1 MSENSM
7 YLSLLSSAARPDKNR
22 NTENGGMI
30 RHLPRRR
37 RLRVS
42 RALSHAK
49 DENAF
54 QDAVRMGKFTEAE
67 IAALEDEFAK
77 LYRRKPHRPPT
88 SRS

>member
-42 RALSHAK
+42 RALSHAR
-49 DENAF
+49 DEKAF
-54 QDAVRMGKFTEAE
+54 QDAVRTGRFTERE
-67 IAALEDEFAK
+67 LQTLEEEFQK
-77 LYRRKPHRPPT
+77 VHRRRPRRP
-88 SRS
+88 